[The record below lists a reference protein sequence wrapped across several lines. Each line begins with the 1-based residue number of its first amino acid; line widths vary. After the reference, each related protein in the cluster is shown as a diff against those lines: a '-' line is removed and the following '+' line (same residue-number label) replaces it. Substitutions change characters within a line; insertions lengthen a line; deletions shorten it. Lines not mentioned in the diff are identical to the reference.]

1 MNTQGNGASDDA
13 DTNRGK
19 GLRGGNDGLVGRAL
33 VVVRCVE
40 LPTRVVAGRADIK
53 QPALVF
59 VGRVER
65 IGPAGDGLGSP
76 LRRTA

>member
-1 MNTQGNGASDDA
+1 MNTQGNGASDA

-40 LPTRVVAGRADIK
+40 WPTLVVAGGADIK
-53 QPALVF
+53 QPAPVF

-65 IGPAGDGLGSP
+65 VGPAGDGLGSH